1 MHDFL
6 THVLNPFLRG
16 DERWCL
22 LFPLLFCL
30 GRWCLKF
37 FMHSSASHTLIFKRT
52 ISVPFKLNLK
62 LTQHCKSTIC
72 AQSVSRV
79 QLCDLM
85 DCIPPESSVHG
96 VLQARILEWVVIS
109 YSTRSSW
116 PRDWTHISC
125 IGRQILY
132 HFATS
137 KIIKNQLYFN
147 KKIISKVNEAL
158 VYYYS
163 QYSIWYEFI
172 SWTTVIKKPKKV
184 CECWG
189 HTPAIGQFRSAE
201 HHRSAVFP

>member
-6 THVLNPFLRG
+6 TQVLNPFVRVH
-16 DERWCL
+16 ERWCL

-37 FMHSSASHTLIFKRT
+37 FMHSSASHTLIFRRT
-52 ISVPFKLNLK
+52 ICVPFKLNLK
-62 LTQHCKSTIC
+62 RTQHCKSIMC
-72 AQSVSRV
+72 AQSVRRV

-96 VLQARILEWVVIS
+96 VLQARILEWVMIS

-137 KIIKNQLYFN
+137 
-147 KKIISKVNEAL
+147 E
-158 VYYYS
+158 
-163 QYSIWYEFI
+163 
-172 SWTTVIKKPKKV
+172 VIKISYTSIKKLYL
-184 CECWG
+184 
-189 HTPAIGQFRSAE
+189 R
-201 HHRSAVFP
+201 